1 MKFQKRHIVSV
12 LFILLTLGLSG
23 QQKEAK
29 KIETDTISIR
39 KKIQLLGVPLVFYTP
54 ETNFGFG
61 LGAQVFFLNQTNVYN
76 SRLSN
81 VFISGIYTTKNQLM
95 LEARPQIYFNA
106 GNLFLDG
113 YLKYRVFPNSFWG
126 IGNYAKDDA
135 LEEYN
140 MKSYEITVALLK
152 RLPPTLNFGL
162 EYKYE
167 NHSML
172 EVAEGGLLAA
182 GDIAGSEGAI
192 ISGLSLMFNL
202 DTRDNVNSTIK
213 GALIQMKS
221 GFSSRVF
228 GSTYSFNKY
237 TLDIRKYFKYLTKNT
252 LALQFYGEST
262 YGNVPFQS
270 MAWLGGGE
278 KMRGYFKGRYMDKSM
293 YVLQGEYRAR
303 FHPRWTAAG
312 FGSIGEVADF
322 PLSFFENPKI
332 SFGGGIRFK
341 ILKNNP
347 TVVRFDIGFDKN
359 GNNGI
364 YFGVNEAF

>member
-1 MKFQKRHIVSV
+1 MRPFKNHIAIAFFFF
-12 LFILLTLGLSG
+12 LALNLAA
-23 QQKEAK
+23 QQKEAQ
-29 KIETDTISIR
+29 KIETDTINIR

-54 ETNFGFG
+54 ETDFGFG
-61 LGAQVFFLNQTNVYN
+61 IGTQIFFLHQANIYN

-81 VFISGIYTTKNQLM
+81 VFLSGIYTTKNQLM

-113 YLKYRVFPNSFWG
+113 YFKYRVFPNSFWG
-126 IGNYAKDDA
+126 IGNYAPNGA
-135 LEEYN
+135 LEQYN
-140 MKSYEITVALLK
+140 MKSYEITAALLK

-167 NHSML
+167 NHAML
-172 EVAEGGLLAA
+172 EAAEGGILAA

-192 ISGLSLMFNL
+192 ISGLSIVFNL
-202 DTRDNVNSTIK
+202 DSRDNVNSTVK

-228 GSTYSFNKY
+228 GATYSFNKY
-237 TLDIRKYFKYLTKNT
+237 TLDIRKYFKHLANNT
-252 LALQFYGEST
+252 FAVQFYGEST

-278 KMRGYFKGRYMDKSM
+278 KMRGYFKGRYIDKSM

-312 FGSIGEVADF
+312 FGAIGEVADF

-347 TVVRFDIGFDKN
+347 TVMRFDIGFDKN
-359 GNNGI
+359 GKSGI

>member
-1 MKFQKRHIVSV
+1 MKLTNSRIAAVFFV
-12 LFILLTLGLSG
+12 FLTLNLAG
-23 QQKEAK
+23 QQKEAT
-29 KIETDTISIR
+29 KIETDTINIR
-39 KKIQLLGVPLVFYTP
+39 KKIQIIGVPLVFYTP
-54 ETNFGFG
+54 ETSFGFG
-61 LGAQVFFLNQTNVYN
+61 AGAQIFFLNKTNIYN

-81 VFISGIYTTKNQLM
+81 VFVSAIYTAKKQLM
-95 LEARPQIYFNA
+95 FEARPQIYFNA

-113 YLKYRVFPNSFWG
+113 YFKYRLFPNSFWG
-126 IGNYAKDDA
+126 IGNYAYEDA

-140 MKSYEITVALLK
+140 MKSYEITAALLK

-167 NHSML
+167 NHTML
-172 EVAEGGLLAA
+172 EVAEGGLLAS
-182 GDIAGSEGAI
+182 GDITGSEGGV
-192 ISGLSLMFNL
+192 ISGLSIVFNL
-202 DTRDNVNSTIK
+202 DSRDNVNSTVK

-228 GSTYSFNKY
+228 GASYSFNKY
-237 TLDIRKYFKYLTKNT
+237 TLDLRKYFKHLTNNT
-252 LALQFYGEST
+252 FAMQFYGEST

-293 YVLQGEYRAR
+293 YVLQAEYRAR

-312 FGSIGEVADF
+312 FGAIGEVADF

-332 SFGGGIRFK
+332 SFGGGMRFK
-341 ILKNNP
+341 ILKNNS

-359 GNNGI
+359 GNNGL
-364 YFGVNEAF
+364 YFGINEAF

>member
-1 MKFQKRHIVSV
+1 MRTSKIHIALVF
-12 LFILLTLGLSG
+12 FIFVTLNLAA
-23 QQKEAK
+23 QQKEAH
-29 KIETDTISIR
+29 KIETDTISIH

-54 ETNFGFG
+54 ETDFGFG
-61 LGAQVFFLNQTNVYN
+61 LGAQIFFLNHTNIYN

-81 VFISGIYTTKNQLM
+81 VFVSGIYTTKKQLM
-95 LEARPQIYFNA
+95 MEARPQIYFNA

-126 IGNYAKDDA
+126 VGNYAPDTA

-140 MKSYEITVALLK
+140 MKSYEITIAILK

-167 NHSML
+167 NHTML
-172 EVAEGGLLAA
+172 EVAEGKLLAA
-182 GDIAGSEGAI
+182 GDIAGADGAI
-192 ISGLSLMFNL
+192 ISGLSIVFNL
-202 DTRDNVNSTIK
+202 DNRDNINSTVK
-213 GALIQMKS
+213 GALIQMKA

-228 GSTYSFNKY
+228 GATHSFNKY
-237 TLDIRKYFKYLTKNT
+237 TLDLRKYFKHLENNT
-252 LALQFYGEST
+252 FAMQFYGEST
-262 YGNVPFQS
+262 YGFVPFQS

-303 FHPRWTAAG
+303 FHPRWAAAG

-322 PLSFFENPKI
+322 PLSFFKNPKI

-341 ILKNNP
+341 ILKSNA
-347 TVVRFDIGFDKN
+347 TVARFDIGFDKN
-359 GNNGI
+359 GKNGI

>member
-1 MKFQKRHIVSV
+1 MSARKIHITLML
-12 LFILLTLGLSG
+12 LFLAAFNLTA
-23 QQKEAK
+23 QQKEGRH
-29 KIETDTISIR
+29 IETDTLLIR

-54 ETNFGFG
+54 ETDFGFG
-61 LGAQVFFLNQTNVYN
+61 LGAQIFLLNQTNIYN

-81 VFISGIYTTKNQLM
+81 IFISGIYTTKNQLM
-95 LEARPQIYFNA
+95 LEARPQLYFNA

-126 IGNYAKDDA
+126 IGNFSPDDA

-140 MKSYEITVALLK
+140 MKTYKIVAALLK
-152 RLPPTLNFGL
+152 RLPPTLNFGI
-162 EYKYE
+162 EYNYE
-167 NHSML
+167 NHTML

-192 ISGLSLMFNL
+192 VSGLSIVFNL
-202 DTRDNVNSTIK
+202 DTRDNVNSTVK

-228 GSTYSFNKY
+228 GATYSFNKY
-237 TLDIRKYFKYLTKNT
+237 TLDLRKYFKHLANNT
-252 LALQFYGEST
+252 IALQFYGEST
-262 YGNVPFQS
+262 YGTVPFQS

-278 KMRGYFKGRYMDKSM
+278 KMRGYFNGRYMDKSM

-312 FGSIGEVADF
+312 FGAIGEVADF

-347 TVVRFDIGFDKN
+347 TVIRLDIGFDKN
-359 GNNGI
+359 GKSGM